1 MIKSQYI
8 TKDKIIKLSV
18 FLFGMFPLLPERIKG
33 FPVLFLFVTSIYLTL
48 KKGSVN
54 YNFKEFLK
62 LSSLY
67 TISCLSILYTG
78 SLCLPFNKLET
89 SLSLIVV
96 PISFMLLNLPKLN
109 KSSIKILAIYFT
121 FSTSTHTLFSLFYY
135 YQKGVFTPDQFKVN
149 IIRQLVTE
157 IPFINDHPIYISIFL
172 GISILMSIRLLKLY
186 EPAVKGLLLVSILI
200 NIFHLLLLSSKG
212 VTISITISG
221 IILLFYNSNS
231 KLLAFALAFCVLASF
246 IASIFYFPNMERR
259 FRELGKITTYS
270 QLHTTNSSSIRIE
283 IYKCA
288 FKVIKQSPIIG
299 YGWSKGEEKLINCY
313 TSKYMSDKKLNSH
326 NQFISFY
333 LDGGIITFM
342 TLVAFLSWQFMH
354 AIKNKKYLYFSIL
367 ILFTLEMFSENI
379 LSRQSGVILFIFL
392 ISFFRQADPLISKNN
407 SDISL
412 T

>member
-121 FSTSTHTLFSLFYY
+121 FSTSTHTLFSLFY
-135 YQKGVFTPDQFKVN
+135 
-149 IIRQLVTE
+149 
-157 IPFINDHPIYISIFL
+157 
-172 GISILMSIRLLKLY
+172 
-186 EPAVKGLLLVSILI
+186 
-200 NIFHLLLLSSKG
+200 
-212 VTISITISG
+212 
-221 IILLFYNSNS
+221 
-231 KLLAFALAFCVLASF
+231 
-246 IASIFYFPNMERR
+246 
-259 FRELGKITTYS
+259 
-270 QLHTTNSSSIRIE
+270 
-283 IYKCA
+283 
-288 FKVIKQSPIIG
+288 
-299 YGWSKGEEKLINCY
+299 
-313 TSKYMSDKKLNSH
+313 
-326 NQFISFY
+326 
-333 LDGGIITFM
+333 
-342 TLVAFLSWQFMH
+342 
-354 AIKNKKYLYFSIL
+354 
-367 ILFTLEMFSENI
+367 
-379 LSRQSGVILFIFL
+379 
-392 ISFFRQADPLISKNN
+392 
-407 SDISL
+407 
-412 T
+412 